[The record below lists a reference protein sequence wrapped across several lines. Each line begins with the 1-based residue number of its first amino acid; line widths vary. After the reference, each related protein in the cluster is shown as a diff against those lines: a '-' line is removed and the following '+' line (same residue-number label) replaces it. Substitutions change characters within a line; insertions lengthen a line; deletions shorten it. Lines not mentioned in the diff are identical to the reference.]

1 MKRVLM
7 VAYFFPPLANS
18 GTQRPLKF
26 STYLPDYGWEPIVLT
41 VGSPPD
47 ATSDPEL
54 EKEVRPGTRVVRVPM
69 LSDVLSDAATAI
81 FPRSTRKR
89 IASGVSWRLRQHFH
103 VPDLYALWRPTAR
116 QAALRVFKDL
126 GFDAVWATGFPW
138 TSLLVGRDVARL
150 TGRPFV
156 ADFRDPWTGEDL
168 FNTTARRREIE
179 RNHALERSVLAQADA
194 VVMLEDLLTE
204 GLLEVPNDD
213 GRRREVT
220 LIQNGYDEADLNAA
234 MPYEPPPPGIIRI
247 VFTGA
252 WKDRYGLDRLY
263 GVLRKL
269 LTSEPHLANRIQVV
283 AAGFEPGPAAK
294 AGLDGIV
301 IELGRVSHPVAI
313 GLMKTADVL
322 FLPSA
327 EGKRLAYHLPG
338 KLYEYLAVNR
348 PILAT
353 GDANGAMARILREAG
368 GAPVLDYRD
377 EEGLTRAVLQA
388 VERGRVTPRPGV
400 PSRLTAFERRT
411 LTGQL
416 AAVLDRAVDRR
427 SKSGGR

>member
-26 STYLPDYGWEPIVLT
+26 SKYLPDFGWEPIVLT
-41 VGSPPD
+41 VDRPPD
-47 ATSDPEL
+47 VARDLEL
-54 EKEVRPGTRVVRVPM
+54 VKEVRPGTRIVRAPM
-69 LSDVLSDAATAI
+69 LSDVLGDAASVLCPRRARPRVAEAI
-81 FPRSTRKR
+81 
-89 IASGVSWRLRQHFH
+89 SWRMRERFN

-116 QAALRVFKDL
+116 RAALRLFREI

-138 TSLLVGRDVARL
+138 TSLLIGRDVARL

-168 FNTTARRREIE
+168 FTSGRSPGHRPRQ
-179 RNHALERSVLAQADA
+179 RALEQSVLAQANA
-194 VVMLEDLLTE
+194 VVMLEDLTTGGFLQM
-204 GLLEVPNDD
+204 PDD
-213 GRRREVT
+213 GRSREVV
-220 LIQNGYDEADLNAA
+220 LIPNGYDQADLDAA
-234 MPYEPPPPGIIRI
+234 TPCEPAPPGVTRI

-252 WKDRYGLDRLY
+252 WKEGYGLESLY
-263 GVLRKL
+263 SVLQKL
-269 LTSEPHLANRIQVV
+269 LQWDPEIVARLEVV

-294 AGLDGIV
+294 AGLGSLV
-301 IELGRVSHPVAI
+301 KELGRVSHPVAL

-327 EGKRLAYHLPG
+327 EGKRLTYHLPG

-353 GDANGAMARILREAG
+353 GDVNGAMARILRESG
-368 GAPVLDYRD
+368 GACVLDYRD
-377 EEGLTRAVLQA
+377 EAALMSAVQTIERDRGLPA
-388 VERGRVTPRPGV
+388 PPS
-400 PSRLTAFERRT
+400 PSRLNAFERRT
-411 LTGQL
+411 LTGHL
-416 AAVLDRAVDRR
+416 AAVLDLVIDQHP
-427 SKSGGR
+427 